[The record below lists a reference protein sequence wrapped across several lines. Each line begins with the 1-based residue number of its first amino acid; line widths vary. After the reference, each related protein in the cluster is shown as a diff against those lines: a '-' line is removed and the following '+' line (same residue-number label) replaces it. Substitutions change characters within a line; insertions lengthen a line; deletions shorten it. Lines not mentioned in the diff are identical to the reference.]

1 MSSAPA
7 AGVDGQEKVIA
18 AAQHIVKSLATS
30 KNAADDM
37 IRILSRFDHRLSS
50 LYPDSPDTPNMDPSS
65 SSPSSSADAL
75 KAILAQLEAAEK
87 VVMQWDSSDSL
98 LFESSSDVIL
108 QYFASV
114 DDLIAISATSSSLS
128 AEDGYDIHLRAENVL
143 QLAMSRL
150 EEELHPLLIRNTV
163 SLDATGLSCSLR
175 RLSLSFPSSEADFDT
190 SSEFDP
196 ADTATPTSSLAPN
209 TPHHPLLEDPS
220 LDLIRHEAISDLR
233 DIADRMI
240 RAGYAKELVQVY
252 CSIRKDVI
260 DECLSI
266 LGVER
271 LSIDEVQHME
281 WRLLDEKMKKWI
293 QGVKIVIR
301 GLLSGER
308 RLCENIFASSEE
320 IQEECFIEI
329 TKGCV
334 LQLLNFGD
342 AVAIIPRSAEKLFRI
357 IDMYEVVKNE
367 VLRELRILYPGEL
380 GSSIYGEAD
389 GILKR
394 LGDAV
399 KGTLFDFGFQVQREN
414 SRRPMQAGEIHPLT
428 RYVMNYMRLLVVYSE
443 TLECLLGDDEGFT
456 LDTINT
462 DDDTESLGSM
472 TPYGRRLYAIISYLE
487 ANLEEKSNLYEDG
500 GLRCIFL
507 MNNIFYIYNKVK
519 DSELGRILGDHW
531 LRRRRGKIRQY
542 SKTYLRVSWTKVLSY
557 LRDDSLS
564 GGSSGSSGHSS
575 KVALREKFRNFNVAF
590 EEIHRVQTTWK
601 VPDPQMREEIK
612 ISISEQVIPAY
623 RAFVGRYG
631 PQVDGGRHSNRYIK
645 YSTEDLESHLSELFE
660 GLSGVPNHSRR
671 RA

>member
-1 MSSAPA
+1 MSASPTPKP
-7 AGVDGQEKVIA
+7 DGQEKVIA
-18 AAQHIVKSLATS
+18 AAQHIVKSLANS

-37 IRILSRFDHRLSS
+37 IRILSGFDHRLSS
-50 LYPDSPDTPNMDPSS
+50 LYPDDSTNPDTISS
-65 SSPSSSADAL
+65 STSLSPSDTF
-75 KAILAQLEAAEK
+75 KAILVQLEAAEK
-87 VVMQWDSSDSL
+87 VVMRWDSSDSL
-98 LFESSSDVIL
+98 LFESSGDVISL
-108 QYFASV
+108 YLSAV
-114 DDLIAISATSSSLS
+114 DDLIAISSSSLS
-128 AEDGYDIHLRAENVL
+128 AEGGVDIRLRAENVL

-163 SLDATGLSCSLR
+163 PLDATGLSCSLR

-190 SSEFDP
+190 SSEFDT
-196 ADTATPTSSLAPN
+196 ADTATPTSSLAPT

-220 LDLIRHEAISDLR
+220 LNLIRPEAVSDLR
-233 DIADRMI
+233 DLADRMI

-252 CSIRKDVI
+252 CSIRKDVL

-293 QGVKIVIR
+293 QGVKVVIR
-301 GLLSGER
+301 GLLSRER
-308 RLCENIFASSEE
+308 HLCDSIFASSEE
-320 IQEECFIEI
+320 IEEECFVEI

-342 AVAIIPRSAEKLFRI
+342 AVAIIQRSAEKLFRI
-357 IDMYEVVKNE
+357 LDMYEVVKNE
-367 VLRELRILYPGEL
+367 VLPELRIMYPGEL
-380 GSSIYGEAD
+380 GGSIYAEAD
-389 GILKR
+389 VILKR

-399 KGTLFDFGFQVQREN
+399 KGILFDFGIQVQKEN
-414 SRRPMQAGEIHPLT
+414 TRRPSAGEIHPLT
-428 RYVMNYMRLLVVYSE
+428 RYVMNYMRLLVVYGE
-443 TLECLLGDDEGFT
+443 TLEGLLSDDEGFT
-456 LDTINT
+456 LDNINT
-462 DDDTESLGSM
+462 DDDAESLGSM
-472 TPYGRRLYAIISYLE
+472 TRYGHRLYALISYLE
-487 ANLEEKSNLYEDG
+487 ANLEEKSNHYEDG

-507 MNNIFYIYNKVK
+507 MNNILYIYNKTK

-542 SKTYLRVSWTKVLSY
+542 SKTYLRVSWTKVLSC
-557 LRDDSLS
+557 LRDDLS
-564 GGSSGSSGHSS
+564 GGSSGSSSGSSGHSS
-575 KVALREKFRNFNVAF
+575 KTALKDKFKNFNLAF
-590 EEIHRVQTTWK
+590 EELYRVQTTWK

-631 PQVDGGRHSNRYIK
+631 AQIDGGRHSNRYIR
-645 YSTEDLESHLSELFE
+645 YTPEDLESHVSDLFE
-660 GLSGVPNHSRR
+660 GFSGVANHQRR

>member
-1 MSSAPA
+1 
-7 AGVDGQEKVIA
+7 
-18 AAQHIVKSLATS
+18 
-30 KNAADDM
+30 
-37 IRILSRFDHRLSS
+37 
-50 LYPDSPDTPNMDPSS
+50 
-65 SSPSSSADAL
+65 
-75 KAILAQLEAAEK
+75 
-87 VVMQWDSSDSL
+87 
-98 LFESSSDVIL
+98 
-108 QYFASV
+108 
-114 DDLIAISATSSSLS
+114 
-128 AEDGYDIHLRAENVL
+128 VL

-150 EEELHPLLIRNTV
+150 EEELHPLLIRNT
-163 SLDATGLSCSLR
+163 LPMDATGLSCSLR

-196 ADTATPTSSLAPN
+196 ADTATPISSLAPT

-220 LDLIRHEAISDLR
+220 LDLIRPEAVSDLR

-240 RAGYAKELVQVY
+240 RAGYARELVQVY
-252 CSIRKDVI
+252 CSIRKDVL

-281 WRLLDEKMKKWI
+281 WRILDEKMKKWI

-308 RLCENIFASSEE
+308 RLCDSIFASSEE
-320 IQEECFIEI
+320 IEEECFVEI
-329 TKGCV
+329 TKGCI

-357 IDMYEVVKNE
+357 LDMYEVVKTE
-367 VLRELRILYPGEL
+367 VLPEIHILYPGES
-380 GSSIYGEAD
+380 GGSIYAEAD

-399 KGTLFDFGFQVQREN
+399 KGTLFDFGIQVQRET

-443 TLECLLGDDEGFT
+443 TLEGLLGDDEGFT
-456 LDTINT
+456 LDAINT
-462 DDDTESLGSM
+462 EDDAESLGSM
-472 TPYGRRLYAIISYLE
+472 TPYGRRLYALISYLE

-507 MNNIFYIYNKVK
+507 MNNILYIYSKAK

-542 SKTYLRVSWTKVLSY
+542 SKTYLRVSWPKVLSC
-557 LRDDSLS
+557 LRDDNLS

-575 KVALREKFRNFNVAF
+575 KTALKEKFRNFNLAF
-590 EEIHRVQTTWK
+590 EEIYRVQSTWK

-623 RAFVGRYG
+623 RAFLGRYG
-631 PQVDGGRHSNRYIK
+631 AQIDGGRHSTRYIK
-645 YSTEDLESHLSELFE
+645 YTTEDLESHVSDLFE
-660 GLSGVPNHSRR
+660 GLSGVANYPRR